1 MGICS
6 RIFLPDIR
14 DFLFFKE
21 RTVLSMQDSY
31 DRSFLMKKD
40 GCKKF
45 ADRYR
50 LPVA

>member
-1 MGICS
+1 MSICS

-31 DRSFLMKKD
+31 DRSFLMKKMVVKNLLT
-40 GCKKF
+40 GTV
-45 ADRYR
+45 Y
-50 LPVA
+50 L